1 MHLMARHVGWGCLL
15 AGLLAWPAWLLAA
28 PVEITTREQGTE
40 LELHM
45 RVVLDAPTEVVWS
58 TITDYEHVADWVPG
72 ISRSEVL
79 ERRPDG
85 ATVAQSGRAQVLFFG
100 VSVDVVVKVDEYP
113 PDRIRVRLLR
123 GDLRRLE
130 GEYRLSSVEGPGGA
144 RLQLLEWQ
152 GRVEPAWRLPAF
164 LARPVVRENL
174 RRQFEGLVREI
185 ERRVRFS
192 RASR

>member
-1 MHLMARHVGWGCLL
+1 VRLISRRGG
-15 AGLLAWPAWLLAA
+15 LLAA
-28 PVEITTREQGTE
+28 PVDITTRERGRE

-45 RVVLDAPTEVVWS
+45 RVVLEASREVVWS
-58 TITDYEHVADWVPG
+58 TITDYEHLADWVPG
-72 ISRSEVL
+72 MSRSEVL

-100 VSVDVVVKVDEYP
+100 VTVDVVVTVDEYP

-123 GDLRRLE
+123 GDLRRLD
-130 GEYRLSSVEGPGGA
+130 GEYRLTPVEGPGGA
-144 RLQLLEWQ
+144 RLQQLQWQ

-174 RRQFEGLVREI
+174 RQQFEGLVREI
-185 ERRVRFS
+185 ERRALFS
-192 RASR
+192 RGAR